1 MHHEKAKQLIINKIS
16 NLPTL
21 PDVVSKIVTLVQDE
35 KTTAQDLCKLIAF
48 DQAIS
53 IRLLKVAN
61 SAYYG
66 FLKEVATIQHSIV
79 ILGFDEVKRLSLGI
93 AMFNFMQKTGDETSL
108 VMDEFW
114 KHSIGCS
121 LASRI
126 ISKKVG
132 IEPDIISTA
141 SLLHDIGKLILD
153 NLFSKEYS
161 IVLDRSKKEEV
172 SSIEVEKE
180 MLGFDHSD
188 VGLWLC
194 EKWQFPPSLVMP
206 IAYHHKVDESD
217 QENILQTSVVHLAD
231 IITKKA
237 SIGNSGDNTIPCF
250 QKIAED
256 TLRISKEETNEI
268 IKELQSEEEKVQA
281 FINSIN

>member
-1 MHHEKAKQLIINKIS
+1 MDQEKAKQLIINKID

-21 PDVVSKIVTLVQDE
+21 PDVVNKIVTLVQDE
-35 KTTAQDLCKLIAF
+35 KTTAKDLCKLISY

-93 AMFNFMQKTGDETSL
+93 AMFNFMQKAGDETSL

-126 ISKKVG
+126 ICKKVG
-132 IEPDIISTA
+132 IDPDIISTA

-153 NLFSKEYS
+153 NLFNKEYS
-161 IVLDRSKKEEV
+161 IVVERSKKEEV

-180 MLGFDHSD
+180 ILGFDHSE

-217 QENILQTSVVHLAD
+217 QENILQTSVLHLAD

-237 SIGNSGDNTIPCF
+237 SIGNSGDNAIPCF

-256 TLRISKEETNEI
+256 TLRIRKEETGEI
-268 IKELQSEEEKVQA
+268 VKELQSEEEKVQA
-281 FINSIN
+281 FISSIN